1 MGRKQSNL
9 SGLARFVQ
17 ALKQPSDSDAP
28 VQQTDHTVSTSV
40 TILPIQSDNSTA
52 VNETGKRPSEAASP
66 ERPPAKKRKVGL
78 LKPELSKYDAAG
90 LVPFYTEPSQVPSH
104 LRKYFF
110 QRERY
115 FSKYSEGCLLDE
127 EGWYSV
133 TPERIAD
140 QIAERCRCD
149 VVLDA
154 FCGVGGNAIA
164 FARTCERVIA
174 LDTSPVRL
182 ALARH
187 NAAIYGV
194 EGRIEFILADF
205 LSFARALLRPPSSEA
220 HKYLPGQAADS
231 ASEARPSRKIDV
243 VFLSPPWGGPSY
255 LTDASPEE
263 GGAAGDPQAALEYSL
278 ASIRPIHGAQLF
290 KLARRI
296 TRNVAYFLPRNTRLE
311 EVAALV
317 DGAERDEEQSV
328 EEILEGRE
336 DAGGAAE
343 RKEKEREMGGE
354 KGTMEMVEVEEEW
367 MGSKLKALTCYF
379 GGLVQGQ
386 EDQFYA

>member
-1 MGRKQSNL
+1 MGRKHANL

-17 ALKQPSDSDAP
+17 AMQEP
-28 VQQTDHTVSTSV
+28 VDNGSQDTPTEFTSTTKATVTEVTNVSVVSTKRTSE
-40 TILPIQSDNSTA
+40 SSS
-52 VNETGKRPSEAASP
+52 ETQPM
-66 ERPPAKKRKVGL
+66 KKRKIGL
-78 LKPELSKYDAAG
+78 LGPELSKYDASG
-90 LVPFYTEPSQVPSH
+90 LVPFYTEPSQVPTH

-115 FSKYSEGCLLDE
+115 FSRYAEGCLLDE

-194 EGRIEFILADF
+194 EDRIEFVLADF
-205 LSFARALLRPPSSEA
+205 LTFARALLRTPPKSADQNSPSGQSSSTS
-220 HKYLPGQAADS
+220 DTS
-231 ASEARPSRKIDV
+231 PSRKIDV

-255 LTDASPEE
+255 LTDTATD
-263 GGAAGDPQAALEYSL
+263 ADDQAGTPADPQAAPEYNL

-311 EVAALV
+311 EVSALV
-317 DGAERDEEQSV
+317 DGSEKDEEESV
-328 EEILEGRE
+328 EEILK
-336 DAGGAAE
+336 GGNMGGKGNGKG
-343 RKEKEREMGGE
+343 KEKERSADEMG
-354 KGTMEMVEVEEEW
+354 MEMVEVEEEW

-386 EDQFYA
+386 EDQFET